1 MEKRTEFLNKL
12 NGLVSLAKEKENRI
26 SIDEVKAYFEEDSL
40 NEEQLELVFD
50 YLLAQKVV
58 VQGYFKMPDEE
69 EEAITYSEEE
79 QAYLKEYLK
88 DLEAFKDMDENEK
101 NILFDK
107 VLHGDSVAKQRLTE
121 VYLKTVVEIAQKMYH
136 PEVFLGDLIQEGNVG
151 LILGLDMLS
160 DVANA
165 HETIVRCIRENIQ
178 LLIEEYTEVSQR
190 DKKMIEK
197 VSALDE
203 GIKTLTEELGRKVT
217 IDELAIHLGMTEEE
231 IEDVLRLMGE
241 ESEEEQE

>member
-26 SIDEVKAYFEEDSL
+26 NIDEVKAYFEEDSL

-69 EEAITYSEEE
+69 EETITYSEEE

-101 NILFDK
+101 NILFEK
-107 VLHGDSVAKQRLTE
+107 VLQGDRVAKQRLTE

>member
-26 SIDEVKAYFEEDSL
+26 NIDEVKAYFHEDSL

-69 EEAITYSEEE
+69 EETITYSEEE

-101 NILFDK
+101 NILFEK
-107 VLHGDSVAKQRLTE
+107 VLQGDRVAKQRLTE

-165 HETIVRCIRENIQ
+165 QETIVRCIRENIQ

-241 ESEEEQE
+241 ESEAEQE

>member
-26 SIDEVKAYFEEDSL
+26 NIDEVKAYFHEDSL

-101 NILFDK
+101 NILFEK
-107 VLHGDSVAKQRLTE
+107 VLQGDRVAKQRLTE

-203 GIKTLTEELGRKVT
+203 GIKTLTQELGRKVT

>member
-12 NGLVSLAKEKENRI
+12 NGLVSLAKEKDNRI
-26 SIDEVKAYFEEDSL
+26 SIDEVKAYFQQDSL

-58 VQGYFKMPDEE
+58 VQGYFKMSEE
-69 EEAITYSEEE
+69 EEETITYSEEE
-79 QAYLKEYLK
+79 QAYLTEYLK
-88 DLEAFKDMDENEK
+88 DLEAFKDVDENEK
-101 NILFDK
+101 NALFEK
-107 VLHGDSVAKQRLTE
+107 VLQGDGVAKQRLTE
-121 VYLKTVVEIAQKMYH
+121 TYLKMVVEIAQKMYH

-160 DVANA
+160 DVASA
-165 HETIVRCIRENIQ
+165 HETIVRCIQENMQ
-178 LLIEEYTEVSQR
+178 MLIEEYTEVSQR
-190 DKKMIEK
+190 DKKMIAK

-203 GIKTLTEELGRKVT
+203 AIKTLTEELGRKVT

-231 IEDVLRLMGE
+231 IEDILRLMGE

>member
-26 SIDEVKAYFEEDSL
+26 NIDEVKAYFEEDSL

-69 EEAITYSEEE
+69 EETITYSEEE

-101 NILFDK
+101 NILFEK
-107 VLHGDSVAKQRLTE
+107 VLQGDRVAKQRLTE

-203 GIKTLTEELGRKVT
+203 GIKTLTQELGRKVT

-241 ESEEEQE
+241 ESEGEQE